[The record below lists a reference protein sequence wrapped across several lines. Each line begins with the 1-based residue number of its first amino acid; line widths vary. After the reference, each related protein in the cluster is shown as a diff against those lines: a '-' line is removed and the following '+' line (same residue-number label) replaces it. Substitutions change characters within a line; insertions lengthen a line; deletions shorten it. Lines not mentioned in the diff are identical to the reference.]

1 MAIAHRAAQVTST
14 SIPLSQ
20 IGPPGHRAPSA
31 DFEAPFDMLEACHE
45 RVERMLGLIQR
56 LQKHLQEIGCDNSA
70 REAARELMRYF
81 DQAAPRHHEDEER
94 HVFPPLMA
102 GPDAA
107 VKALVLR
114 LIQDHRQMAL
124 AWTDARAVLQAVVDH
139 GDPAWPGL
147 TVWHQVKLN
156 DFARLYRQHVDDEEK
171 VAYPAARGL
180 LGPGALAAMGEDMMQ
195 RRGVMPVAPDDTL
208 DPPDTPP
215 A

>member
-1 MAIAHRAAQVTST
+1 MTTRIALT
-14 SIPLSQ
+14 Q
-20 IGPPGHRAPSA
+20 IGLPGHHAPNA
-31 DFEAPFDMLEACHE
+31 GFEAPFEMLQACHE
-45 RVERMLGLIQR
+45 RVERMLALIRR
-56 LQKHLQEIGCDNSA
+56 LQEHLQQKGCDDSV
-70 REAARELMRYF
+70 RQAARDVMRYF

-114 LIQDHRQMAL
+114 LIQDHRQMEL
-124 AWTDARAVLQAVVDH
+124 AWTDARSVLQAIADH
-139 GDPAWPGL
+139 GDAPWPGL

-180 LGPGALAAMGEDMMQ
+180 LGSGALAAMSEDMMA
-195 RRGVMPVAPDDTL
+195 RRGVLPTSPHALPDTDIL
-208 DPPDTPP
+208 RDPPRG
-215 A
+215 